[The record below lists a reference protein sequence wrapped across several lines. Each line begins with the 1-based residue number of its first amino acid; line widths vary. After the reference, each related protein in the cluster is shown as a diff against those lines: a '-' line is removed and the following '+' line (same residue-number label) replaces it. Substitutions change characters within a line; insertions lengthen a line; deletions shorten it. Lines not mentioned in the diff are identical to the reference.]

1 MGNDFARYRSG
12 TARRGRDTDR
22 HADQD
27 DDAPGRT
34 YVPEPGADAL
44 REWGWGSRAPKLSG
58 PAVGARSPG
67 ASPAPRA

>member
-34 YVPEPGADAL
+34 YVSEPGADAL
-44 REWGWGSRAPKLSG
+44 REWGWDPRAPKLS
-58 PAVGARSPG
+58 S
-67 ASPAPRA
+67 